1 MSLIMVLCLAVAEVA
16 KLQGYNMNINIELLL
31 DAKLP
36 TKSYE
41 NDGGWDL
48 YANEDTLINPGRRA
62 IVRTGIKM
70 EIPNGYVGLI
80 WPRSGLSVK
89 KGIDILAG
97 VIDASYRGEIMVC
110 LLNTDVDFDV
120 RISKG
125 DRIAQILFQEV
136 PLVQMV
142 KVNHLENTL
151 RGEGGFG
158 STGN

>member
-1 MSLIMVLCLAVAEVA
+1 MVLCLAAVVLA
-16 KLQGYNMNINIELLL
+16 KLQGYNMNINVELLPGGQ
-31 DAKLP
+31 LP

-48 YANEDTLINPGRRA
+48 YANEDTLINPGHRA
-62 IVRTGIKM
+62 VIRTGVKM

-89 KGIDILAG
+89 KGVDILAG

-136 PLVQMV
+136 PLIQMV
-142 KVNHLENTL
+142 KVDHLENTL

-158 STGN
+158 STGS